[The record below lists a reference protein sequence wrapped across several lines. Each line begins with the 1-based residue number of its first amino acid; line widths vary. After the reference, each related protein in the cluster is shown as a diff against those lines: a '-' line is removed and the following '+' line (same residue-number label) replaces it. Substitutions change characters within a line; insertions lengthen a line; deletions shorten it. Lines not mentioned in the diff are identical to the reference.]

1 MNKSLIVARH
11 ELTTMLSRTSF
22 RVMTALV
29 PVSILLMFIGI
40 AVFVA
45 VTGDD
50 PDEAPE
56 TRTAGYVDTAGVI
69 TGYERL
75 GGTTFTPY
83 VNEID
88 ARAAVA
94 AGDVD
99 VAYVILPNYLT
110 TGSVREIARS
120 ADGLNVDSG
129 SGRSAFRDFLRAN
142 LVGGMVDDNRAGRV
156 IMPAVF
162 MTIEVDE
169 EGDAVADDFDPS
181 SLIFFLAMAFAVIFS
196 ILTITGYLLQG
207 LNEEKEN
214 RVMEILLST
223 VSPDQLMLGKL
234 LGLGGAGIIQM
245 GVWVGSFVGL
255 LLGVTQIV
263 DDFPNFALP
272 PIPLVL
278 VAVAYFLL
286 GYAFFAALMAAL
298 GAVTTSQRESQQ
310 LTVIVIMPA
319 ITPFWF
325 AFAVIENAD
334 GLLAQ
339 VMTYIPFTAPTM
351 SLARLALDAMGPAEI
366 ASSLFVLAVSVF
378 VAVKL
383 AQRLFRSYLLVY
395 GHRPPL
401 KQLVRTALTG
411 RV

>member
-29 PVSILLMFIGI
+29 PVAILLMIIG
-40 AVFVA
+40 VA
-45 VTGDD
+45 GYALLTADD
-50 PDEAPE
+50 DAPE
-56 TRTAGYVDTAGVI
+56 SRTVGYVDAAGVV
-69 TGYERL
+69 TGYEQL
-75 GGTTFTPY
+75 GLTTFTPY
-83 VNEID
+83 TNEIV

-99 VAYVILPNYLT
+99 VAYVILPTYLV
-110 TGSVREIARS
+110 TGTVREITQS
-120 ADGLNVDSG
+120 EGGLGLETGG
-129 SGRSAFRDFLRAN
+129 SRSAFRDFLRAN

-156 IMPAVF
+156 IAPAFFETV
-162 MTIEVDE
+162 EVDE
-169 EGDAVADDFDPS
+169 EGVAVADDFDPS
-181 SLIFFLAMAFAVIFS
+181 SLIFFMVMAFAIIFS

-234 LGLGGAGIIQM
+234 LGLGAAGIVQM
-245 GVWVGSFVGL
+245 AVWGGSFVGL
-255 LLGVTQIV
+255 LLGVTQFV
-263 DDFPNFALP
+263 DDIPTFTLP
-272 PIPLVL
+272 PLPLIL
-278 VAVAYFLL
+278 VAIAYFLL
-286 GYAFFAALMAAL
+286 GYAFFAALMASL

-310 LTVIVIMPA
+310 LTIIVILPA
-319 ITPFWF
+319 VAPFWF
-325 AFAVIENAD
+325 SFAVLENAD

-366 ASSLFVLAVSVF
+366 ASSLFVLAASVF

>member
-1 MNKSLIVARH
+1 
-11 ELTTMLSRTSF
+11 
-22 RVMTALV
+22 
-29 PVSILLMFIGI
+29 
-40 AVFVA
+40 
-45 VTGDD
+45 
-50 PDEAPE
+50 
-56 TRTAGYVDTAGVI
+56 
-69 TGYERL
+69 
-75 GGTTFTPY
+75 
-83 VNEID
+83 
-88 ARAAVA
+88 
-94 AGDVD
+94 
-99 VAYVILPNYLT
+99 
-110 TGSVREIARS
+110 
-120 ADGLNVDSG
+120 
-129 SGRSAFRDFLRAN
+129 
-142 LVGGMVDDNRAGRV
+142 
-156 IMPAVF
+156 
-162 MTIEVDE
+162 
-169 EGDAVADDFDPS
+169 
-181 SLIFFLAMAFAVIFS
+181 
-196 ILTITGYLLQG
+196 
-207 LNEEKEN
+207 
-214 RVMEILLST
+214 
-223 VSPDQLMLGKL
+223 
-234 LGLGGAGIIQM
+234 M

-366 ASSLFVLAVSVF
+366 ASSLFVLAASVF

-383 AQRLFRSYLLVY
+383 AQRLFRSYFAGLRQSAATQTAGANSVD
-395 GHRPPL
+395 RPGLGAHGPSL
-401 KQLVRTALTG
+401 AITITCF
-411 RV
+411 